1 MSIAGIPIPEP
12 QSAEEE
18 SPDDEGEGE
27 EEETGEDD
35 PVALDAAL
43 PPAPVSVGEMVEDAE
58 VSAASSEPGAL
69 VPPVTPTGPGSSGM
83 EGLVTVEPPPKLRRT
98 DTGKSNLSAATT
110 MVLQGGASRDG
121 LVVLDTPPPKIPKPE
136 PPPTPAESS
145 APAAPAKMLKPVEVE
160 KEGARA
166 TFVIHACG
174 HV

>member
-43 PPAPVSVGEMVEDAE
+43 PPGPVSVGAMVEDAE

-110 MVLQGGASRDG
+110 MVLGASRDG

-174 HV
+174 PV